1 MNWVAIGAIGSLLSG
16 ILTPLAI
23 LIAYKT
29 YKRDLKKSLV
39 IFHSCSINDNNDIYN
54 DKLYITI
61 YNSGL
66 RKIIL
71 TGIGFE
77 EPVAWVAKHRLNP
90 DRNNVNNFQ
99 NNVHFPIELQAEE
112 HIDIVI
118 SLYQYMEWITRN
130 IISSTLRSSRFKIYV
145 KDGSRKFYYDKKDI
159 IFNWNDEKIME
170 YYKDNYNYFDLND
183 MTGDFTKEN
192 PYYGLNEFKLGFK
205 PKVYEFIGEYDL
217 IINDKKYKNL
227 LTNGT
232 LAKIF
237 NKTDLKIT
245 KENAN

>member
-170 YYKDNYNYFDLND
+170 YYKYSPNSQIKNKRSCSTCERKNNKYLYFCHETD
-183 MTGDFTKEN
+183 
-192 PYYGLNEFKLGFK
+192 
-205 PKVYEFIGEYDL
+205 
-217 IINDKKYKNL
+217 INDEENL
-227 LTNGT
+227 CCNYLDNR
-232 LAKIF
+232 IPPYE
-237 NKTDLKIT
+237 DYDYSR
-245 KENAN
+245 